1 MRTVNKNTFW
11 TIRGIEEDP
20 QTRLLKFVHRG
31 LCGVRDEVV
40 TKHDDVVPVRRV
52 LLLNDVCKPFIEVD
66 TTELVITPFD
76 NLNGYRAT
84 AADGKTQ

>member
-11 TIRGIEEDP
+11 TVRGIEEDP

-31 LCGVRDEVV
+31 LCGVGVEVV
-40 TKHDDVVPVRRV
+40 TKHDDIVPVRRV
-52 LLLNDVCKPFIEVD
+52 LLLNDVCEPFIEVD
-66 TTELVITPFD
+66 ATELIITAFD

-84 AADGKTQ
+84 EAYGKTQ